1 MIRRSDVAVAL
12 IAMLGAAAAATAPA
26 LDYVTIRQGENTRE
40 LAGKIEVEAVDGGVM
55 LLARDG
61 ALWPVEKENLVSR
74 RSDSKPFAPFT
85 REELARQ
92 LASELPGFKAH
103 QTQHYL
109 IHYNTSLAYARWVGS
124 LF

>member
-1 MIRRSDVAVAL
+1 MTRRCNSLAICLAG
-12 IAMLGAAAAATAPA
+12 LGTLSTFPAPA

-74 RSDSKPFAPFT
+74 RSDAKPFAPFT
-85 REELARQ
+85 REELTKQ
-92 LASELPGFKAH
+92 LAAELPGFKPFH
-103 QTQHYL
+103 TQHYL
-109 IHYNTSLAYARWVGS
+109 IYYNTSPHYARWFGS
-124 LF
+124 L

>member
-1 MIRRSDVAVAL
+1 MTAMAIRKTSAVIALAFFAASGWVAHSPSGL
-12 IAMLGAAAAATAPA
+12 A

-85 REELARQ
+85 REELTKQ
-92 LASELPGFKAH
+92 LAAELPGFKPLH
-103 QTQHYL
+103 TKHYL
-109 IHYNTSLAYARWVGS
+109 I
-124 LF
+124 